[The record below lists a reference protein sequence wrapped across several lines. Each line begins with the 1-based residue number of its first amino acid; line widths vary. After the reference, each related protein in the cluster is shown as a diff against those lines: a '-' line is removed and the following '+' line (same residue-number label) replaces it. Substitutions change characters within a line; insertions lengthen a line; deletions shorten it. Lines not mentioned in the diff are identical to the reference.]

1 MNHSPAKQGRILII
15 DDEPT
20 NLAVLFQYLD
30 QHGYEVFVAENGK
43 SGLGRIQP
51 ARPDIIL
58 LDVLMPGIDGFET
71 CQRLKE
77 NAETRSIPVIFM
89 TALSDTAHKVKG
101 FQVGAVDFVT
111 KPFQYEELLMR
122 LKTHLTIVNLQRE
135 LQQRNTFLEQE
146 ITQRK
151 HAEQKLQAYAAKLK
165 QSNQEL
171 QEFAYI
177 ASHDL
182 QEPLRKVLTF
192 GDRLQT
198 KYGQYLD
205 DQGRDYLNRMHAAA
219 IRMQRLIHDLL
230 KFSRVTTKA
239 QPFVEVDLGQIAREV
254 LTDLEISLQEV
265 GGRVDLND
273 LPTVEADPIQMRQLF
288 QNLLSN
294 ALKFHR
300 IGATPLVRVQGHAT
314 MLPEEN
320 GANGKF
326 CQITVSDNGIGFDEK
341 HSSRIF
347 QIFQRLHG
355 CSEYEGTGIGLA
367 TCRKIV
373 DRHGGSITAQSS
385 PGAGATFVVTL
396 PRTQPKTGVLT
407 DQ

>member
-273 LPTVEADPIQMRQLF
+273 LPTVEADPI
-288 QNLLSN
+288 
-294 ALKFHR
+294 
-300 IGATPLVRVQGHAT
+300 
-314 MLPEEN
+314 
-320 GANGKF
+320 
-326 CQITVSDNGIGFDEK
+326 
-341 HSSRIF
+341 
-347 QIFQRLHG
+347 
-355 CSEYEGTGIGLA
+355 
-367 TCRKIV
+367 
-373 DRHGGSITAQSS
+373 
-385 PGAGATFVVTL
+385 
-396 PRTQPKTGVLT
+396 
-407 DQ
+407 